1 MFCLTT
7 PGIRNM
13 LLRELPM
20 ALPFP
25 MTLLLLLTD
34 KTLLEDVPQDTQ
46 QNHKGVQA
54 IHGAPILREI
64 RLMDGPLEK
73 RLFGPLGIPQDNRL
87 DVKLIAVKLILLALA
102 FALSVPATG
111 LFLYTIISIG
121 QGVWKR
127 LRYLS
132 LFFLVPFA
140 MLALIFAPAGTAY
153 IGLIPFILFGCA
165 VIFDIQNVYRHAK
178 RIRDIKRKMNE

>member
-1 MFCLTT
+1 MLPHVQKRKKRPSLLTKHAMFCLTT

-73 RLFGPLGIPQDNRL
+73 RLFGPLGIPQDNSIPTLQALLQAELVPRAAL
-87 DVKLIAVKLILLALA
+87 TRILLRALIPTLILLVPPTPVAQATILLA
-102 FALSVPATG
+102 ACSTCS
-111 LFLYTIISIG
+111 FLKKKHLKT
-121 QGVWKR
+121 
-127 LRYLS
+127 
-132 LFFLVPFA
+132 F
-140 MLALIFAPAGTAY
+140 
-153 IGLIPFILFGCA
+153 
-165 VIFDIQNVYRHAK
+165 
-178 RIRDIKRKMNE
+178 